1 MQVTVDCTTRAPA
14 EIAYATHLDVMQWPR
29 FVRGIEKVEMLT
41 QGPPRV
47 GSRFRE
53 TRLMFGKRASEEM
66 TIAQLVPPQRQVL
79 TAENHGTRYTATAT
93 FTPQD
98 GGTLIRL
105 RFEGAPVSLL
115 ARMMSGLAI
124 LMAGTVRKQLQ
135 ADLDDVAA
143 EADRRAGA
151 G

>member
-1 MQVTVDCTTRAPA
+1 MQVTVECTTRAPA

-53 TRLMFGKRASEEM
+53 TRLMFGRRASEEM
-66 TIAQLVPPQRQVL
+66 TIAELVPAQRQVL

-93 FTPQD
+93 FTPQE

-105 RFEGAPVSLL
+105 HFEGAPVSLL
-115 ARMMSGLAI
+115 ARLMSGLAM

>member
-1 MQVTVDCTTRAPA
+1 MQVTVECTTRAPV

-53 TRLMFGKRASEEM
+53 TRLMFGRRASEEM
-66 TIAQLVPPQRQVL
+66 TIAELVPAQRQVL

-93 FTPQD
+93 FTPQE

-115 ARMMSGLAI
+115 ARLMSGLAM

-143 EADRRAGA
+143 EAGRRAGA